1 MKLSDNE
8 KRDLVKLIEEGKN
21 LPEKYRFLLFEN
33 SRQIELNW
41 NGKSEEVTN
50 IDLPFQI
57 IEQVDEP
64 RTENVKLAQGSF
76 DFASGRQTAG
86 WTNKLIWGDNKYILS
101 SLKNGPMRDEIENE
115 GGIKLIYIDPPF
127 DVGADF
133 SMDVEVGENS
143 YHKKPN
149 VLEHIAYRDTWG
161 LGKDSFLSMIY
172 ERLIL
177 MKDLLSE
184 DGSIFV
190 HCDTRVNYLLRSI
203 LDELFGKENYVNE
216 IIWKR
221 VSGGKNV
228 TKNLPKNNDHILWYS
243 KSEDLNVY
251 DVYTA
256 PSNELIKTYVFDDND
271 GRGKYRTQP
280 MINPGVR
287 PTLQFDYKD
296 NDGKIWKH
304 PKNGWR
310 FKEERIR
317 ELENNNMLVKKET
330 LSFKYYLKDKLE
342 KGVILSNNWSDITG
356 STVGFSKE
364 STNYPTQKPEKLLSR
379 IIKMVTKENDLVCDF
394 FAGSGTTAA
403 VSEKL
408 GRKWICSDLG
418 KFSIHTIRKR
428 MIAIQREL
436 KKSEKN
442 WRAFEIL
449 NLGKYQRQHYIYD
462 GKIERDEIKNN
473 IKRKKEYEFKKLIL
487 NAYKSNE
494 IDGFKTIHGKKN
506 DYFVSIGPINQPL
519 SRNHVEEVIEECL
532 KNKITSVD
540 ILGFE
545 YEMGLFP
552 TIQEEAKSKGLRLSY
567 KQIPMEVFDQ
577 RAVSKNEIIFHDV
590 AYIEF
595 KPIFKGKKISVEL
608 KDFAVFYNEENLN
621 IDEKILPGKS
631 KIIVENG
638 QIIEKKKN
646 KNGVITEYVLT
657 KKWYDWI
664 DYWSVDFNYESK
676 PEIIKFKTPDGKLE
690 EEWTGNYIF
699 ENEWQS
705 FRNNTDNHKL
715 ELRSSEKELTSNK
728 TKVAV
733 KVVDIFGNDTMKVVE
748 VKI

>member
-243 KSEDLNVY
+243 KSKDLNVY

-364 STNYPTQKPEKLLSR
+364 STNYPTQKP
-379 IIKMVTKENDLVCDF
+379 I
-394 FAGSGTTAA
+394 
-403 VSEKL
+403 
-408 GRKWICSDLG
+408 
-418 KFSIHTIRKR
+418 
-428 MIAIQREL
+428 
-436 KKSEKN
+436 
-442 WRAFEIL
+442 
-449 NLGKYQRQHYIYD
+449 
-462 GKIERDEIKNN
+462 IKNN
-473 IKRKKEYEFKKLIL
+473 
-487 NAYKSNE
+487 
-494 IDGFKTIHGKKN
+494 
-506 DYFVSIGPINQPL
+506 
-519 SRNHVEEVIEECL
+519 
-532 KNKITSVD
+532 
-540 ILGFE
+540 
-545 YEMGLFP
+545 
-552 TIQEEAKSKGLRLSY
+552 
-567 KQIPMEVFDQ
+567 
-577 RAVSKNEIIFHDV
+577 
-590 AYIEF
+590 
-595 KPIFKGKKISVEL
+595 
-608 KDFAVFYNEENLN
+608 
-621 IDEKILPGKS
+621 
-631 KIIVENG
+631 
-638 QIIEKKKN
+638 
-646 KNGVITEYVLT
+646 
-657 KKWYDWI
+657 
-664 DYWSVDFNYESK
+664 
-676 PEIIKFKTPDGKLE
+676 
-690 EEWTGNYIF
+690 
-699 ENEWQS
+699 
-705 FRNNTDNHKL
+705 
-715 ELRSSEKELTSNK
+715 
-728 TKVAV
+728 
-733 KVVDIFGNDTMKVVE
+733 
-748 VKI
+748 